1 MFTFRH
7 QHLDIITSLDWSTDG
22 KLYASGSLDGAIK
35 IWDGVSSHCVATY
48 VKAHDGVEVSS
59 VRFTRNGKYVLSS
72 GKDSLIKLW
81 ELSTNRCL
89 IAYTGAGATGKQ
101 VSTTKDSKFIFTNFF
116 LDMCKITTKS
126 RKNVFLK
133 LERR

>member
-1 MFTFRH
+1 MCINYFNFTP
-7 QHLDIITSLDWSTDG
+7 DVVTSLDWSLDG
-22 KLYASGSLDGAIK
+22 KLYASASLDGAIK

-48 VKAHDGVEVSS
+48 IKAHDGVEVCS

-101 VSTTKDSKFIFTNFF
+101 VSIKLI
-116 LDMCKITTKS
+116 
-126 RKNVFLK
+126 RKLIP
-133 LERR
+133 

>member
-1 MFTFRH
+1 MNSFFREITIYFDDFFTFRH

-101 VSTTKDSKFIFTNFF
+101 VSTTKNSKFVFTNFF
-116 LDMCKITTKS
+116 
-126 RKNVFLK
+126 
-133 LERR
+133 